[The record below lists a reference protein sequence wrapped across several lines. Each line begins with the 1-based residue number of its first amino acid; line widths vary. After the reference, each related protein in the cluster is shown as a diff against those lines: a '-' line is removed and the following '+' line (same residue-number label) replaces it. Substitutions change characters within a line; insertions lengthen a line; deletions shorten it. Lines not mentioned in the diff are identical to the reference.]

1 MILTSKEARELLET
15 ERKNAKDDRWIEHS
29 ICVGDSAGILAKAL
43 NEKGYNIDVDKA
55 ITLGYVHD
63 IGKYTG
69 ESHGHVMRGYEYL
82 KNKGY
87 DEEYA
92 NICLTHSY
100 LNNDILCTAG
110 GVPDKEKNPFLTD
123 FIEKHEYTIE
133 EKIINL
139 FDLMCTTKTLTMDKR
154 LIDIVL
160 RKGVFFNTQYHVKET
175 YKLKEYFD
183 NLLGYNLY
191 DLFPEIKEN
200 VIKYYVMCNKL
211 KNVIRTGWKTW
222 NVERERVESV
232 AEHIFGVQMLAIAM
246 KSEYEYDIDIM
257 KVIFMLAVHE
267 LGEIV
272 IGDLTMFEISKE
284 EKAKREKEAV
294 HKILCGLLDGKEIEN
309 LFTEFNSHST
319 KEAMFA
325 YQCDK
330 LECDLQ
336 SKLYDEEGCVDL
348 NKQEGN
354 DLLEN
359 ELVKKLL
366 SEEKSWSRMWLRF
379 GQTVYPYDDNFKNV
393 SKHALNNNISKKG
406 LNK

>member
-1 MILTSKEARELLET
+1 MILTSKEARELLEI

-110 GVPDKEKNPFLTD
+110 GVPDKEKNPFLTY
-123 FIEKHEYTIE
+123 FIKNHEYTIE
-133 EKIINL
+133 EKLINL
-139 FDLMCTTKTLTMDKR
+139 FDLMCTTKILTLDKR

-160 RKGVFFNTQYHVKET
+160 RKGVFSNTQYHVKET

-200 VIKYYVMCNKL
+200 L
-211 KNVIRTGWKTW
+211 
-222 NVERERVESV
+222 
-232 AEHIFGVQMLAIAM
+232 
-246 KSEYEYDIDIM
+246 
-257 KVIFMLAVHE
+257 
-267 LGEIV
+267 
-272 IGDLTMFEISKE
+272 
-284 EKAKREKEAV
+284 
-294 HKILCGLLDGKEIEN
+294 
-309 LFTEFNSHST
+309 
-319 KEAMFA
+319 
-325 YQCDK
+325 
-330 LECDLQ
+330 
-336 SKLYDEEGCVDL
+336 
-348 NKQEGN
+348 
-354 DLLEN
+354 
-359 ELVKKLL
+359 
-366 SEEKSWSRMWLRF
+366 
-379 GQTVYPYDDNFKNV
+379 
-393 SKHALNNNISKKG
+393 
-406 LNK
+406 